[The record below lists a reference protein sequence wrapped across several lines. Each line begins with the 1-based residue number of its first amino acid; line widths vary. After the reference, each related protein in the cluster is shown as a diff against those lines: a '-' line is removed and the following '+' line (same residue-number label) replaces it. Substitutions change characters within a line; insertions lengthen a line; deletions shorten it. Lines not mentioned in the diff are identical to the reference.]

1 MPAILCYLALRAKE
15 EQVLPYLLGTAGLG
29 EDIPGFNNSA
39 DGPDAFVA
47 YPGEEDA
54 VKQSLRWDCQ
64 WYRCLSLGGGVE
76 QIFLAGGN
84 TAIDAEGL
92 LQSGTY
98 RLGSI
103 EGVWEGVF
111 SYTEFTSYASLLSG
125 AAPQTLQASLIA
137 QHRQTWKLR
146 EYHLLA
152 EVPYSSD
159 AIRPSTTGLPVVDP
173 FPSTDK
179 NFGSAKR
186 DGQGLQPAPLPEG
199 EALRAHLPPS
209 GPLSIAETADK
220 LTFTL
225 PESYRGPP
233 QGMTPFSTVSSE
245 ASDRPGQGNY
255 SGKTVK
261 SVYYKY
267 CPDSEKRN
275 GLEGN
280 ASYAARVKDVI
291 LMGEGHSSWGEFKLV
306 GRIRP
311 CDGFVYLAKEYTDG
325 DRGRWLYR
333 GYLVG
338 AGGGAGYTPASA
350 SSSAFAT
357 SDGHLVGRWR
367 DTLSP
372 INTHGYEGCFG
383 MTRRR

>member
-15 EQVLPYLLGTAGLG
+15 EQVLPYLLGTGLV
-29 EDIPGFNNSA
+29 EDIPGFHNSA

-47 YPGEEDA
+47 YPGEEVA
-54 VKQSLRWDCQ
+54 AKQSLRWDCQ

-76 QIFLAGGN
+76 QVFRAGGN

-92 LQSGTY
+92 LRSGTY

-125 AAPQTLQASLIA
+125 APPQTLQASLIA

-152 EVPYSSD
+152 EVPYSTD
-159 AIRPSTTGLPVVDP
+159 TFVVEP
-173 FPSTDK
+173 FPSTDHHS
-179 NFGSAKR
+179 GSAGR
-186 DGQGLQPAPLPEG
+186 DVQGLQPTPLPDG

-209 GPLSIAETADK
+209 GVLTIAESADT

-225 PESYRGPP
+225 PESYKSPP
-233 QGMTPFSTVSSE
+233 QGMTPFTTESSV
-245 ASDRPGQGNY
+245 ASKRPGQGQRG
-255 SGKTVK
+255 GKVEK
-261 SVYYKY
+261 YVYQKY
-267 CPDSEKRN
+267 RSDSEKRN
-275 GLEGN
+275 GLEGG

-291 LMGEGHSSWGEFKLV
+291 LVGEGHSSWGEFNLI

-311 CDGFVYLAKEYTDG
+311 RDGFVYLAKEYTDG